1 MTTQT
6 NLPAKILKEGLPV
19 IRNNQELNNYVHE
32 VFTPDRFN
40 VLVPRTL
47 NFGGATRTKVLLN
60 IVQLDPSTESGGD
73 FWPISGQYVLRSKA
87 VNKISCMANIQW
99 DPEKS
104 GIVDQAYEKGLLVR
118 AEYRAVGTIMTPE
131 GVVRVGSGSYEY
143 NYYSDLE
150 DPRFEERKWDT
161 KQKKKIPTGKPDMK
175 QIKQRRRFGKQLAE
189 TGAKTRAIFSL
200 LGVLDRSLKKE
211 DIHKPFII
219 PCVVPD
225 IDNDDPEV
233 RRMVAE
239 KAIGAKRAVFG
250 KPVKADYTVDEKP
263 GNGRGGPRPDGA
275 DEPTAENEKP
285 NGPDENRDP
294 LDFLKG
300 DKRGDDPQLSPEE
313 TREMYWDTWSEAT
326 QQERGDKIIELA
338 GKTGHAINP
347 KKHGDPHEWDKA
359 RQMTAITT
367 MAEMASEIPA
377 EGGNNND

>member
-32 VFTPDRFN
+32 VFTPDKFN

-131 GVVRVGSGSYEY
+131 GVVRVGSGNYEY
-143 NYYSDLE
+143 NYYADLE
-150 DPRFEERKWDT
+150 DPRFEERKWDP
-161 KQKKKIPTGKPDMK
+161 KLKKKIPTGKPDMK

-200 LGVLDRSLKKE
+200 LGVLDRSLKE
-211 DIHKPFII
+211 ADIHKPFII
-219 PCVVPD
+219 PCVVPE

-233 RRMVAE
+233 RRLIAE
-239 KAIGAKRAVFG
+239 QAIGAKHAVYG
-250 KPVKADYTVDEKP
+250 NPVKADYTVDEKP
-263 GNGRGGPRPDGA
+263 GNGHGGPRPDGA
-275 DEPTAENEKP
+275 DEPAAENKKP
-285 NGPDENRDP
+285 DGSNENSDP
-294 LDFLKG
+294 LDFLN
-300 DKRGDDPQLSPEE
+300 DDRRGEVPQLSPEE

-338 GKTGHAINP
+338 GRTGHTINP

-367 MAEMASEIPA
+367 MAEMANEIPG
-377 EGGNNND
+377 EGGSKHA